1 MLAQNESFENSTTII
16 AQDVST
22 MSPLMTV
29 FLYCLYATVFSL
41 ALLGNTL
48 SLITCYGSYKDTAS
62 VLLCFIASLASADL
76 LLTLLSIFNLIA
88 FIGNGHWVLGGLICK
103 AHSFLIESCYTV
115 SILTLVAISRERLR
129 AVSSPLLAR
138 VEGSAERKLI
148 LVGIWVTGI
157 LTCTPLLYAY
167 HIVEDK
173 ETGKSQCLNTQMG
186 DKGRQIYY
194 SIQAGLLFLGPL
206 AFMTWAH
213 IRIFKL
219 LSIHERTRNSLLSV
233 SDEGQ
238 GLHQNKITKMLA
250 VVTVIFFV
258 CYGPFMVIRELRYFY
273 VYNGMEIWKL
283 SQMMIFIQAA
293 VNPIIYCFYSQQ
305 FRHTLKDF
313 FCCCFK
319 CAKKLQTPGFSS
331 VAATVQIK
339 ERSTG
344 NTVRLN

>member
-1 MLAQNESFENSTTII
+1 MLAQNESFENSATII
-16 AQDVST
+16 TQDISR

-29 FLYCLYATVFSL
+29 SLYCLYSITFSL
-41 ALLGNTL
+41 ALIGNTL
-48 SLITCYGSYKDTAS
+48 SLITCYCSYKDTKCL
-62 VLLCFIASLASADL
+62 LLCFIASLASADL
-76 LLTLLSIFNLIA
+76 LFTLLSIFNLVA
-88 FIGNGHWVLGGLICK
+88 FIVDGDWILGDPICK

-148 LVGIWVTGI
+148 PIVIWVIGI
-157 LTCTPLLYAY
+157 LTCSPLLYAY
-167 HIVEDK
+167 HVVKDK
-173 ETGKSQCLNTQMG
+173 KTGKSKCLNTQMG

-194 SIQAGLLFLGPL
+194 SIQAGLLFLVPL
-206 AFMTWAH
+206 VFMTWAH

-219 LSIHERTRNSLLSV
+219 LSIHEKTRSSLV
-233 SDEGQ
+233 SGARQDFN
-238 GLHQNKITKMLA
+238 QNKITRMLA

-273 VYNGMEIWKL
+273 VYNGMAIWKL
-283 SQMMIFIQAA
+283 SQMMIFIQTA

-319 CAKKLQTPGFSS
+319 CAKKLKTSESS
-331 VAATVQIK
+331 SEAAIIQSRKDRQETQFD
-339 ERSTG
+339 
-344 NTVRLN
+344 

>member
-1 MLAQNESFENSTTII
+1 MLPQNESFENSATII
-16 AQDVST
+16 TQEVYR
-22 MSPLMTV
+22 MSPSMTV
-29 FLYCLYATVFSL
+29 FFYCLYATVFSL
-41 ALLGNTL
+41 ALFGNTL
-48 SLITCYGSYKDTAS
+48 SLITCYRSYKDINS
-62 VLLCFIASLASADL
+62 VLPCFIAIASLASADL
-76 LLTLLSIFNLIA
+76 LFTLLSIFDLLA
-88 FIGNGHWVLGGLICK
+88 FISDGNWFGGNVICK
-103 AHSFLIESCYTV
+103 AQSFLIESCYTV
-115 SILTLVAISRERLR
+115 SILTLIAISRERLR

-148 LVGIWVTGI
+148 LVGIWVIGI

-194 SIQAGLLFLGPL
+194 STQAGLLFLVPL
-206 AFMTWAH
+206 VFMTWAH
-213 IRIFKL
+213 IRIFKM
-219 LSIHERTRNSLLSV
+219 LSIHEKTRSSLV
-233 SDEGQ
+233 SGARQ
-238 GLHQNKITKMLA
+238 GLNQNKVTRMLA

-273 VYNGMEIWKL
+273 VYNGMAIWKM
-283 SQMMIFIQAA
+283 SQAMIFIQAA

-319 CAKKLQTPGFSS
+319 CAKKLQTSESS
-331 VAATVQIK
+331 SEAATVEIK

-344 NTVRLN
+344 TETQFD

>member
-16 AQDVST
+16 AQDVLT

-29 FLYCLYATVFSL
+29 FLYCLYAIVFSV

-88 FIGNGHWVLGGLICK
+88 FIGNDHWILGGLICK

-148 LVGIWVTGI
+148 LVGIWVIGI

-194 SIQAGLLFLGPL
+194 SIQVGLLFLGPL

-219 LSIHERTRNSLLSV
+219 LSIHERTRSSLLSV

-273 VYNGMEIWKL
+273 VYNGMAIWKL

-293 VNPIIYCFYSQQ
+293 VDPIIYCFYSQQ

-319 CAKKLQTPGFSS
+319 CAKKLQTPEFSS

>member
-16 AQDVST
+16 AQDVLT

-48 SLITCYGSYKDTAS
+48 SLITCYGSYKDTKCL
-62 VLLCFIASLASADL
+62 LLCFIASLASADL

-88 FIGNGHWVLGGLICK
+88 FIGNDHWILGGLICK

-138 VEGSAERKLI
+138 VEGSTERKVI
-148 LVGIWVTGI
+148 PIVVWVIGI

-167 HIVEDK
+167 HIVEDR
-173 ETGKSQCLNTQMG
+173 ETGKSKCLNTQMG
-186 DKGRQIYY
+186 NKGRQIYY
-194 SIQAGLLFLGPL
+194 SIQVGLLFLVPL
-206 AFMTWAH
+206 VFMTWAH

-219 LSIHERTRNSLLSV
+219 LSIHEKTRSSLV
-233 SDEGQ
+233 SGARQ
-238 GLHQNKITKMLA
+238 GFNQNKVTRMLA

-273 VYNGMEIWKL
+273 VYNGMAVWKL

-305 FRHTLKDF
+305 FRQTLKDF

-319 CAKKLQTPGFSS
+319 CAKKLQTSESS
-331 VAATVQIK
+331 SEAATAQTK